1 MTVNQIPHPSSAPPI
16 VLIHG
21 LWMTALS
28 WEHWVDR
35 YQRQGFEVIARS
47 WPGVDGDIAA
57 LRRDPSG
64 LDRLGITEIVE
75 FYAGVIGGLDRK
87 PIIMGHSFG
96 ALITQILLDD
106 GWGTAGVSI
115 DSAPVKGVFRLPW
128 SALRSAFPGLKNP
141 ANRHRA
147 VTLTPE
153 EFHYAFTNTMT
164 DEASRTAYE
173 RYAVPGPGRPLFE
186 AAFANFNPHAASKI
200 DFKNDERAPLL
211 VIAGRVDHVSPPSI
225 NRTIAKLQ
233 HRSKSIT
240 AYKEFPGRSHFIL
253 GQPGW
258 EEVADF
264 ALAWALDPVELHED
278 AP

>member
-1 MTVNQIPHPSSAPPI
+1 MMETQNSHVGPRPPI

-21 LWMTALS
+21 LWMTALC
-28 WEHWVDR
+28 WEHWVER

-47 WPGVDGDIAA
+47 WPGLEGDIVA
-57 LRRDPSG
+57 LRKDPSRLHDLGIDEIAEFYTGVIRG
-64 LDRLGITEIVE
+64 LDRN
-75 FYAGVIGGLDRK
+75 

-96 ALITQILLDD
+96 ALITQVLLDN
-106 GWGTAGVSI
+106 GLGSAGVSI
-115 DSAPVKGVFRLPW
+115 DSAPIKGVLRLPW

-141 ANRHRA
+141 ANRHGA
-147 VTLTPE
+147 VMLTPE

-164 DEASRTAYE
+164 DDESRAAYE
-173 RYAVPGPGRPLFE
+173 RYAVPGPGRPLFQ
-186 AAFANFNPHAASKI
+186 AAFANFNPHAASRI
-200 DFKNDERAPLL
+200 DFHNDQRAPLL
-211 VIAGRVDHVSPPSI
+211 VIAGGADHVSPPAI
-225 NRTIAKLQ
+225 NRTIARLQ

-240 AYKEFPGRSHFIL
+240 AYKEFSARSHFIL

-264 ALAWALDPVELHED
+264 ALAWALAPAELHDD